1 VDQKGRQ
8 YILSNNH
15 VIGKLGRAKPGEAIV
30 QPGYVDTFCD
40 FSLPNTVAHFTF
52 AAPILTANADAAI
65 AQVVTGAVDPQGEI
79 IGLGGIASDG
89 SYIPAAPANTTVKAT
104 VGMPVAKSGRTTGL
118 SCGTVLGISGSVCV
132 DYALGCGNTTAM
144 TVCFSGQ
151 VIMGSLAQA
160 GDSGSLIVDADTSQ
174 PMGLVAAATADG
186 QFTSAN
192 PVTDILSAL
201 KAGTGSTFSF
211 VGGGQHPV
219 SCHLARAASRE
230 DLIADSI
237 AIPWQEIAHAIDV
250 QKRYEPTIIQDAAVI
265 GTAIGNSDVSTGHAS
280 LLLFVER
287 GKVHGQLPSTL
298 EGVPVRLL
306 TTGRFQAT
314 TSSPSRSTCS
324 GRSAP
329 PR

>member
-1 VDQKGRQ
+1 
-8 YILSNNH
+8 
-15 VIGKLGRAKPGEAIV
+15 
-30 QPGYVDTFCD
+30 
-40 FSLPNTVAHFTF
+40 
-52 AAPILTANADAAI
+52 
-65 AQVVTGAVDPQGEI
+65 
-79 IGLGGIASDG
+79 
-89 SYIPAAPANTTVKAT
+89 
-104 VGMPVAKSGRTTGL
+104 
-118 SCGTVLGISGSVCV
+118 
-132 DYALGCGNTTAM
+132 
-144 TVCFSGQ
+144 
-151 VIMGSLAQA
+151 MGSLAQA

-237 AIPWQEIAHAIDV
+237 AFPWQEIAHAIDV